1 MNRTTKKSQLLTSQK
16 VFQIKVQAEK
26 LKVKSQLN
34 DLFLQ
39 DISKW
44 QSDDHAD
51 IKILILDLNIYI
63 HHKAIIK
70 EFLPNLWEKV
80 ENDQTIL
87 ESSLV
92 DDISN
97 ETKALFLAMYDRKEK
112 QVHADS
118 TTTDFSC
125 LYEGDFKKDDS
136 LTDVVIQVEDKE
148 FHCHKFVLCMRSEY
162 FSLML
167 NGDWLETN
175 QKIIKL
181 NDISKS
187 TFETMLKFLY
197 TNQLIEGTGASD
209 LYELM
214 SLAEMHHN
222 QALKWNIKS
231 FMRINMCFLFQ
242 QPQPEVIKG
251 VLETLNLC
259 QLHNYD
265 DISGECYAWFV
276 KYYGKIFTDRQFA
289 YAADNIRNSIVQ
301 KIKDSVNFKT
311 VLQNLNDLSKI
322 KNSLPSVKWAQ
333 KVDNIIVELEDHCLQ
348 YSANNFHVVTSEA
361 SFKVCLVESKDV
373 TWTLML
379 FDYFYVCVQK
389 FASISNCIDI
399 YESINIKNCWIND
412 RLRQDE
418 LRKEALLRSKDF
430 LTKLKKICVDFIRKN
445 LMKLQRS
452 TKWKQLSNSLK
463 EELME
468 NAGFVS
474 LNPRQRS
481 RNVDISIKKKQ

>member
-1 MNRTTKKSQLLTSQK
+1 MSRTTKKSQLLTSQK
-16 VFQIKVQAEK
+16 GFQSKVQAEK
-26 LKVKSQLN
+26 LKVKLQLN
-34 DLFLQ
+34 ELFHQ

-44 QSDDHAD
+44 QPDDHAD

-70 EFLPNLWEKV
+70 KFLPNLWEKV
-80 ENDQTIL
+80 ANDQTIV
-87 ESSLV
+87 ESALV
-92 DDISN
+92 DDINN

-112 QVHADS
+112 QVPADS
-118 TTTDFSC
+118 TLTDFSC
-125 LYEGDFKKDDS
+125 LYEEDFQKNDS
-136 LTDVVIQVEDKE
+136 LTDVVIQVEDKQ

-167 NGDWLETN
+167 NGGWLETN

-187 TFETMLKFLY
+187 SFQTMLKFLY

-214 SLAEMHHN
+214 SLAEMHNN
-222 QALKWNIKS
+222 QALKFNIKS
-231 FMRINMCFLFQ
+231 FIRINLCFLFQ
-242 QPQPEVIKG
+242 QPQPDVIKG

-259 QLHNYD
+259 QLHNYG

-276 KYYGKIFTDRQFA
+276 KYYVKIFTDRQFA
-289 YAADNIRNSIVQ
+289 YAADNIRNSIAQ
-301 KIKDSVNFKT
+301 KIKDSVNFVT
-311 VLQNLNDLSKI
+311 VLQNLKDLSKI

-333 KVDNIIVELEDHCLQ
+333 KVDNTIVELEDHCLQ
-348 YSANNFHVVTSEA
+348 YSANNFRAVTSQA
-361 SFKVCLVESKDV
+361 SFTICLLENKDV
-373 TWTLML
+373 TWTLIL
-379 FDYFYVCVQK
+379 FDYFYVCVQN

-399 YESINIKNCWIND
+399 CECIND
-412 RLRQDE
+412 HSYTINEHLRRDN
-418 LRKEALLRSKDF
+418 LPKEALLRSKDF
-430 LTKLKKICVDFIRKN
+430 LTELKKMCKDFVRKN

-452 TKWKQLSNSLK
+452 TKWKKLTNSLK

-474 LNPRQRS
+474 LKP
-481 RNVDISIKKKQ
+481 

>member
-1 MNRTTKKSQLLTSQK
+1 MSRTAKKLQLLTSQK
-16 VFQIKVQAEK
+16 GFQSKVQAEK
-26 LKVKSQLN
+26 LKVKLQLN
-34 DLFLQ
+34 ELFLQ

-44 QSDDHAD
+44 QPDDHAD

-80 ENDQTIL
+80 AKDQTIV
-87 ESSLV
+87 ESALV
-92 DDISN
+92 DDIN
-97 ETKALFLAMYDRKEK
+97 DETKTLFLAMYDRKEK
-112 QVHADS
+112 QVHLDS
-118 TTTDFSC
+118 TFTDFSC
-125 LYEGDFKKDDS
+125 LYEGDFQKDDS
-136 LTDVVIQVEDKE
+136 LTDVVIQVEDKQ
-148 FHCHKFVLCMRSEY
+148 FYCHKFVLCMRSEY

-167 NGDWLETN
+167 NGDWLETT
-175 QKIIKL
+175 QKVIKL

-187 TFETMLKFLY
+187 TFQTMLKFLY

-214 SLAEMHHN
+214 SLAEMHNN
-222 QALKWNIKS
+222 QALKYNIKS
-231 FMRINMCFLFQ
+231 FMRVNLCFLFQ

-251 VLETLNLC
+251 ILETLNLC

-265 DISGECYAWFV
+265 DISDECYAWFV

-289 YAADNIRNSIVQ
+289 YAADNIRNSIIQ

-311 VLQNLNDLSKI
+311 VLQNLKDLSKI

-348 YSANNFHVVTSEA
+348 YSANNFYAVTSQA
-361 SFKVCLVESKDV
+361 SFTICLLESKDV
-373 TWTLML
+373 TWTLIL

-399 YESINIKNCWIND
+399 CECINNQSNLTNEY
-412 RLRQDE
+412 LRQGKIP
-418 LRKEALLRSKDF
+418 KEAFLRSKDF
-430 LTKLKKICVDFIRKN
+430 LTELKKICKDFIRKN

-452 TKWKQLSNSLK
+452 TKWKKLNNSLK
-463 EELME
+463 EELMK

-474 LNPRQRS
+474 LNP
-481 RNVDISIKKKQ
+481 